1 MEGHLKIVS
10 LKEVELA
17 HGNAPTVTAE
27 TYAEYPRIIL
37 S

>member
-17 HGNAPTVTAE
+17 DENAPLPKPYAKTTANI
-27 TYAEYPRIIL
+27 R
-37 S
+37 